1 MGVVNPLFS
10 LEPHQRQKPDKMK
23 VVAVLLLAT
32 AVFGWE
38 DKMVFNK
45 WSNMKAM
52 ESCWGEDN
60 MKTYTVQLKRAIS
73 KCHATDAPELELPL
87 YRSPFRFINAIMTSG
102 QRHQEYLM
110 ESVQRMAQNM
120 IQGQQ
125 FQNNQF
131 QGQQFQNNQFQQQ
144 YRPNN
149 QFQNQGRNDMYNMN
163 KQQNFQGQQH
173 FQGQQN
179 FQGQNMQSN
188 NMKYAQVMDTVS
200 MMKFMR
206 EFMQDKYS
214 KDNYNMDNMVQR
226 NTYGNQRDNT
236 NQFSQELM
244 RRMSTQ
250 QRMPTQQ
257 NQFRFKREVNG
268 DTKPHGSDA
277 NTLPGFLEL
286 GDRLAEKLKET
297 KEKAIAKIGNFTCV
311 MKQMNI
317 LNDQNELDVRGMK
330 QQLEKFNMPSKW
342 FKDHEIK
349 NIDTCYQMSEAV
361 PQSVQAD
368 YNYPGAPNLAKMK
381 VFMKCCKESKRQTCM
396 YQDMKVKLE
405 NNFGPLEKIL
415 EQTGLTETELF
426 PLMQE
431 LLYSS
436 EEMEYF

>member
-120 IQGQQ
+120 IQGQNMQ
-125 FQNNQF
+125 QQNKQF
-131 QGQQFQNNQFQQQ
+131 QGQQNV
-144 YRPNN
+144 
-149 QFQNQGRNDMYNMN
+149 
-163 KQQNFQGQQH
+163 
-173 FQGQQN
+173 
-179 FQGQNMQSN
+179 QGQNMQSN

-214 KDNYNMDNMVQR
+214 KDNYNMDNMIQR
-226 NTYGNQRDNT
+226 NTYGNQKDNT
-236 NQFSQELM
+236 N
-244 RRMSTQ
+244 
-250 QRMPTQQ
+250 
-257 NQFRFKREVNG
+257 
-268 DTKPHGSDA
+268 
-277 NTLPGFLEL
+277 
-286 GDRLAEKLKET
+286 
-297 KEKAIAKIGNFTCV
+297 
-311 MKQMNI
+311 
-317 LNDQNELDVRGMK
+317 
-330 QQLEKFNMPSKW
+330 
-342 FKDHEIK
+342 
-349 NIDTCYQMSEAV
+349 
-361 PQSVQAD
+361 
-368 YNYPGAPNLAKMK
+368 
-381 VFMKCCKESKRQTCM
+381 
-396 YQDMKVKLE
+396 
-405 NNFGPLEKIL
+405 
-415 EQTGLTETELF
+415 
-426 PLMQE
+426 
-431 LLYSS
+431 
-436 EEMEYF
+436 